1 MSDFNIC
8 ETVGERGAG
17 SSKSRFP
24 HFILTIIIICCSYTE
39 MLGK

>member
-8 ETVGERGAG
+8 ETVGEGGAG
-17 SSKSRFP
+17 SSKRWFP
-24 HFILTIIIICCSYTE
+24 ISYYLLYTE